1 MKKVLVIHNQYRE
14 IGGEDIAVQN
24 EVQFLKKYFEVDE
37 LYFKNIIEN
46 IFSQFIYFLINKNFK
61 SIKVLENKINEF
73 KPDVIYIH
81 NTWFKASTAIITTS
95 LKSKAKV
102 FIKVHNFRY
111 YCTRFYLSRNHLKG
125 LEFCNGC
132 GISKNET
139 GLFNKYFSES
149 FYKSLLVIRY
159 GKKYFKILSDNN
171 LMIFVLTKFHKNFM
185 ENLGISKN
193 KISVYPNFID
203 TQNIKKKQQSQKYF
217 LYAGRVSKEKG
228 VKELVETFNSIENKY
243 GYKLKIAGEGPY
255 KENLERKSN
264 SSSIEFVGALSNA
277 EVLDLIKHAKA
288 VITATKLFEGQPTIL
303 CEASSLET
311 LSIYPSTGGIS
322 EFFPSNYEFSFE
334 QFNYEDL
341 KQKIEKLINLQDT
354 ENMGKN
360 NKIFLSDYLNEEN
373 LIDLFKG
380 YVSR

>member
-1 MKKVLVIHNQYRE
+1 M
-14 IGGEDIAVQN
+14 
-24 EVQFLKKYFEVDE
+24 
-37 LYFKNIIEN
+37 
-46 IFSQFIYFLINKNFK
+46 
-61 SIKVLENKINEF
+61 ENKINEF

-81 NTWFKASTAIITTS
+81 NTWFKASPAIITTS

-203 TQNIKKKQQSQKYF
+203 TQNIKRNSNHKNISCMQDVFLKK
-217 LYAGRVSKEKG
+217 KG
-228 VKELVETFNSIENKY
+228 
-243 GYKLKIAGEGPY
+243 
-255 KENLERKSN
+255 
-264 SSSIEFVGALSNA
+264 
-277 EVLDLIKHAKA
+277 
-288 VITATKLFEGQPTIL
+288 
-303 CEASSLET
+303 
-311 LSIYPSTGGIS
+311 
-322 EFFPSNYEFSFE
+322 
-334 QFNYEDL
+334 
-341 KQKIEKLINLQDT
+341 
-354 ENMGKN
+354 
-360 NKIFLSDYLNEEN
+360 
-373 LIDLFKG
+373 
-380 YVSR
+380 

>member
-37 LYFKNIIEN
+37 LYFENIIEN

-61 SIKVLENKINEF
+61 SVKVLENKINEF

-81 NTWFKASTAIITTS
+81 NTWFKASPAIITTS

-171 LMIFVLTKFHKNFM
+171 LMIFVLTQFHKNFM
-185 ENLGISKN
+185 ENLI
-193 KISVYPNFID
+193 
-203 TQNIKKKQQSQKYF
+203 
-217 LYAGRVSKEKG
+217 
-228 VKELVETFNSIENKY
+228 
-243 GYKLKIAGEGPY
+243 
-255 KENLERKSN
+255 
-264 SSSIEFVGALSNA
+264 
-277 EVLDLIKHAKA
+277 
-288 VITATKLFEGQPTIL
+288 
-303 CEASSLET
+303 
-311 LSIYPSTGGIS
+311 
-322 EFFPSNYEFSFE
+322 
-334 QFNYEDL
+334 
-341 KQKIEKLINLQDT
+341 
-354 ENMGKN
+354 
-360 NKIFLSDYLNEEN
+360 
-373 LIDLFKG
+373 
-380 YVSR
+380 